1 MTRVRQLIRFMKELE
16 SGHDRT
22 QIPLPSETVFLKPDN
37 PLISGRI
44 RPFPIDVHD
53 EEENYADLVSLPWL
67 WMPTE
72 EPTPTRWYP
81 ARAKGHSRGTIT
93 NPKTRSA
100 ISYASTYEM
109 NLAYMLCASKH
120 VAKVEDQPEAIIV
133 PRDDGDKQH
142 TVDFRATMAGNGYR
156 IVVGVRPSWQLDKD
170 DLRHTI
176 ERINSGSLAG
186 FADEAII
193 LTEREIT
200 NDRGWNAKSILRAL
214 KGSVANDNAR
224 LANHASK
231 FDGTV
236 SLMTLT
242 SIFDDSAAAW
252 NAVWCLIHD
261 EILLPSRPDLKL
273 VDAPFVAFN
282 HNAA

>member
-1 MTRVRQLIRFMKELE
+1 MKELE
-16 SGHDRT
+16 SGLDRT
-22 QIPLPSETVFLKPDN
+22 QIPLPPETAFLKPDN
-37 PLISGRI
+37 PLMSGRI
-44 RPFPIDVHD
+44 RAFPVDAHD
-53 EEENYADLVSLPWL
+53 EDEDYSDLADLPWL
-67 WMPTE
+67 WVPTE
-72 EPTPTRWYP
+72 EPTPSRWYP
-81 ARAKGHSRGTIT
+81 ARTKAHSRGTIT
-93 NPKTRSA
+93 NPKTRAA

-142 TVDFRATMAGNGYR
+142 TVDFRATLTGNGYR
-156 IVVGVRPSWQLDKD
+156 IVVGVRPSWLLDKD

-176 ERINSGSLAG
+176 ERINSGSLGG

-214 KGSVANDNAR
+214 KNSAANDNAR
-224 LANHASK
+224 LADYASR
-231 FDGTV
+231 FAGTV
-236 SLMTLT
+236 SLLTLMRV
-242 SIFDDSAAAW
+242 IDDPAAAW
-252 NAVWCLIHD
+252 NAAFCLIYD

-273 VDAPFVAFN
+273 VDAPFVSFN
-282 HNAA
+282 HNAV